1 MMMLLI
7 TIVDRRWMSSTN
19 VTSVGRIL
27 RNLVNST
34 TILISIDF
42 HQRLLTELIQAI
54 QAVV

>member
-42 HQRLLTELIQAI
+42 HQKLLTELIQAI